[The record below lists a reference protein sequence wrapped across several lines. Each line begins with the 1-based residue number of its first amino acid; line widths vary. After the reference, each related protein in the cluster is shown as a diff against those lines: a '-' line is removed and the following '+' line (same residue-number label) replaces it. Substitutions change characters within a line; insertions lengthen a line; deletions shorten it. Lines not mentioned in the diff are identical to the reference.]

1 MEFVDKDLQQF
12 WESNEGACPRRI
24 PSDCRKVL
32 FRKLQMLDATHA
44 IQDLRIPPNNRL
56 KRLQG
61 DRFGQYSIR
70 VNDQWRLCF
79 TWSNGEPKG
88 VEFCDYH

>member
-12 WESNEGACPRRI
+12 WESNGGACPRRI

-32 FRKLQMLDATHA
+32 FRKLQMLDAAHA